1 VVEVAHHT
9 EGCSLTVPS
18 NRDKNPKPKYVDAGR
33 FNGKSGYLPGEVS
46 VKFWTWSREVSRGHS
61 SKS

>member
-9 EGCSLTVPS
+9 KGCSLTVPS
-18 NRDKNPKPKYVDAGR
+18 NRNKNPKPLNVDAGS
-33 FNGKSGYLPGEVS
+33 FNGKSEYLPREVS
-46 VKFWTWSREVSRGHS
+46 VKFRTCNREVSRGHS